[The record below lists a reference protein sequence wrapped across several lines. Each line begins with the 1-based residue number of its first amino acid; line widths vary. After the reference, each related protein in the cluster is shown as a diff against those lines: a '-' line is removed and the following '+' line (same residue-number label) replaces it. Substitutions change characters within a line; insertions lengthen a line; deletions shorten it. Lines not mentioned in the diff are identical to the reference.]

1 MGRFPGF
8 HQEINPC
15 GTWENHPGFMEE
27 VDVDARDA
35 APSMYWISAIHG
47 DIDGLDASGYKS

>member
-1 MGRFPGF
+1 M
-8 HQEINPC
+8 
-15 GTWENHPGFMEE
+15 
-27 VDVDARDA
+27 DARDA